1 MESRAEKYLTFLKAV
16 IGLQSFPVAVFYMV
30 LIPTSLLWRKF
41 TSPLGLQKVLVVY
54 NFLCSTL
61 SLYSLAVVIKSFYQ
75 GGLLYTFA
83 MVPDPDVKHAF
94 FIYWITKHLELL
106 DTVFMILRHRQRQ
119 ITFLHVYHH
128 ASILLLSDYAYH
140 FNPWPAIGVMLGLN
154 SFVHVFLY
162 LYYGQSALNPSQR
175 PQWKQQMTQLQMFQF
190 VIGLIHSSVGYLH
203 HGFCVYSIFYGFSM
217 LGLFGNFYY
226 RAFLKVRRDKKIE

>member
-1 MESRAEKYLTFLKAV
+1 MGLSYL
-16 IGLQSFPVAVFYMV
+16 
-30 LIPTSLLWRKF
+30 SLLLVNYHQF
-41 TSPLGLQKVLVVY
+41 VL
-54 NFLCSTL
+54 
-61 SLYSLAVVIKSFYQ
+61 FY
-75 GGLLYTFA
+75 Y
-83 MVPDPDVKHAF
+83 F
-94 FIYWITKHLELL
+94 F
-106 DTVFMILRHRQRQ
+106 Q
-119 ITFLHVYHH
+119 VYHH

-162 LYYGQSALNPSQR
+162 LYYGQAALNPSQR

-226 RAFLKVRRDKKIE
+226 HAFLKVRRDKKIEWVNFHVSVMSDCFVNSKCAS